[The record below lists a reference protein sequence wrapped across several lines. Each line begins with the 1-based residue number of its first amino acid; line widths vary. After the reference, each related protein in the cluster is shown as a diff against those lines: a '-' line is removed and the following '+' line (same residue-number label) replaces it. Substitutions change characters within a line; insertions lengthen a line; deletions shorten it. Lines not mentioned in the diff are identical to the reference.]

1 MVREVYLQARVGH
14 VCLVN
19 WTLTSASVPVM
30 QVVREV
36 YLPESAMWL
45 SEYPFVDRSAF
56 LDMSLAVERERQ
68 QQQQQSWQEG
78 GSTEAGAG
86 AWDGAGAAGAEA
98 WREQGSSEAGARA
111 WAGAWA
117 EAESWQEGGPT
128 AEAAAPADNDGPPI
142 VAVVTEGSWS

>member
-1 MVREVYLQARVGH
+1 
-14 VCLVN
+14 
-19 WTLTSASVPVM
+19 M

-68 QQQQQSWQEG
+68 QQQQQSWQDG

-86 AWDGAGAAGAEA
+86 AWDGAAGAEA
-98 WREQGSSEAGARA
+98 WREQGSAEAGT
-111 WAGAWA
+111 WSGAGADAWREQGSA
-117 EAESWQEGGPT
+117 EVSGTGAWSEAESWMEGGSS
-128 AEAAAPADNDGPPI
+128 AAAAAPADNDGPPI
-142 VAVVTEGSWS
+142 VTAVTEGSWS